1 MNSKFK
7 TKSSRLGFTLVELLL
22 VIAIIAIIASL
33 GVGVMAQAQN
43 DAAIASTRSRI
54 SLIEKILEI
63 ELENYE
69 VRRSPIPFAQIGA
82 IINDST
88 LVNPSGARTL
98 LHAKNLKRMIIADL
112 IRAEMPDGSVTG
124 LTSSNE
130 IVLGQFPS
138 QTLADYLA
146 TEINLP
152 NPPASYFP
160 TPPASVTGWLMFDP
174 DPLPG
179 PATPGFCTVTDITPG
194 DGIDTDA
201 ANKSEFL
208 YQILLNINVDGVPA
222 IDQIGSQAIGD
233 TDSDGVL
240 EVLDAWGEPLFLQWQ
255 QEQLHLPTAPEL
267 MQDAGEINA
276 NVWDSEGN
284 FVGLSRE
291 HVAAP
296 TVGTAGAVGTVGY
309 PTENSFL
316 YSKPVLPTQIR
327 PFLISERLLRTDGL
341 PTDYDP
347 DHAF

>member
-1 MNSKFK
+1 M
-7 TKSSRLGFTLVELLL
+7 
-22 VIAIIAIIASL
+22 
-33 GVGVMAQAQN
+33 
-43 DAAIASTRSRI
+43 
-54 SLIEKILEI
+54 
-63 ELENYE
+63 
-69 VRRSPIPFAQIGA
+69 
-82 IINDST
+82 
-88 LVNPSGARTL
+88 
-98 LHAKNLKRMIIADL
+98 
-112 IRAEMPDGSVTG
+112 
-124 LTSSNE
+124 
-130 IVLGQFPS
+130 
-138 QTLADYLA
+138 
-146 TEINLP
+146 
-152 NPPASYFP
+152 
-160 TPPASVTGWLMFDP
+160 
-174 DPLPG
+174 
-179 PATPGFCTVTDITPG
+179 TPG

-316 YSKPVLPTQIR
+316 YSKPVLV
-327 PFLISERLLRTDGL
+327 LWVG
-341 PTDYDP
+341 
-347 DHAF
+347 